1 MQKAI
6 TTLVEELLSSTEAEE
21 EGTGPEGTVCTL
33 TPTSKSV
40 PTAASTPTNSFEG
53 AVPASTSKRKDIT
66 TKTSPYFNLTFH
78 FTTPTQ
84 TTTTSTE
91 LTKKSTGK
99 KTTVTEELSERIDST
114 PVLKKK
120 SGGASN
126 IVSGTQTFGGKQPE
140 QPDVAKEK
148 NLASLEALRDL
159 TKRVE
164 KIKSSIRK

>member
-1 MQKAI
+1 MQRV
-6 TTLVEELLSSTEAEE
+6 TTTPVEELLSSTEAEE
-21 EGTGPEGTVCTL
+21 EEGRGPEGTVDTV

-40 PTAASTPTNSFEG
+40 PTAVSTPTNSFQG
-53 AVPASTSKRKDIT
+53 AVPASTSKIKDIT

-84 TTTTSTE
+84 TTAT

-99 KTTVTEELSERIDST
+99 KTTVTEELSKRIDST
-114 PVLKKK
+114 PVQKEK
-120 SGGASN
+120 SGGDSN
-126 IVSGTQTFGGKQPE
+126 IVTGTQKVGGKQPE

-148 NLASLEALRDL
+148 NLISLEALRDL

-164 KIKSSIRK
+164 KIKFSIRK